1 MPTRMLLGALF
12 LAACGGSPK
21 APATAASGGSCPPA
35 VTAAVTKAYPDATQ
49 KACEGEHEDGMDIF
63 EVKLVMK
70 DGSSAEVELS
80 ADGSILAME
89 EVVPA
94 SALPKAVA
102 DAFAAKYPGAT
113 AERVERITPTG
124 KSVMFEIAFAGKEAS
139 FSDTG
144 AFIEEEH
151 ADGDKDGD
159 KNDKD

>member
-1 MPTRMLLGALF
+1 MPTRFLLASVL

-21 APATAASGGSCPPA
+21 TPATAAAGGGCPPA
-35 VTAAVTKAYPDATQ
+35 VTAAVTKAHPDATVTNC
-49 KACEGEHEDGMDIF
+49 KGEHEDGKDIF
-63 EVKLVMK
+63 EAKLTMK
-70 DGSSAEVELS
+70 DGTKAELELS
-80 ADGSILAME
+80 PDGGILAME

-94 SALPKAVA
+94 TAMPKAVA

-124 KSVMFEIAFAGKEAS
+124 KQVMFEIAFAGKEAS

-151 ADGDKDGD
+151 GDGDKDE
-159 KNDKD
+159 KADKD